1 MHYTN
6 YLTQLYENHHQR
18 NHWLYRFRYLWTAIF
33 ISCVI
38 FYPLFEIVV
47 HWGADNQVGAPI
59 NLLRGI
65 HWVIILASFIPFIW
79 CFNKRK
85 DIKNITEEI
94 THELALKIH
103 DYLNDYAKEK
113 DKIGRL
119 KHLHLLSDNKWQTIY
134 FYLNDLVNSS
144 VELTV
149 EQKLQIEKLYLELIR
164 KAGGDYSLLSV
175 DLYLNNAYSGN
186 TINDRKAVWDDKL
199 LNQIHDLL
207 NNAIKIDVDAIYTI
221 QLINSKYQ
229 LIKNNDILQN
239 VDSVSI
245 NRFGFYKPKNV
256 SLYDIEEI
264 LENIN
269 RLAKHYPNYVLPEIK
284 IDYTVYTTVPE
295 IKEQLEAY
303 LLQVVQQILV
313 NSEVKNG

>member
-1 MHYTN
+1 M
-6 YLTQLYENHHQR
+6 
-18 NHWLYRFRYLWTAIF
+18 
-33 ISCVI
+33 
-38 FYPLFEIVV
+38 
-47 HWGADNQVGAPI
+47 
-59 NLLRGI
+59 
-65 HWVIILASFIPFIW
+65 
-79 CFNKRK
+79 
-85 DIKNITEEI
+85 
-94 THELALKIH
+94 
-103 DYLNDYAKEK
+103 
-113 DKIGRL
+113 
-119 KHLHLLSDNKWQTIY
+119 
-134 FYLNDLVNSS
+134 
-144 VELTV
+144 
-149 EQKLQIEKLYLELIR
+149 
-164 KAGGDYSLLSV
+164 
-175 DLYLNNAYSGN
+175 
-186 TINDRKAVWDDKL
+186 WDDKL